1 MFYKSH
7 PEINIEVEI
16 PSEWSNLSYHNDV
29 CPSFGING
37 LQIFVMDD
45 QTRDEE
51 EFDHKYTIISEEEYG
66 EGNEPFLNTNDWN
79 EVLKFVKEWGTKW

>member
-16 PSEWSNLSYHNDV
+16 PKDWENISYHHDV
-29 CPSFGING
+29 CPSFRYKD

-51 EFDHKYTIISEEEYG
+51 QLDCKYTIMSEKDYG
-66 EGNEPFLNTNDWN
+66 DDKPPFLYSNDWN
-79 EVLKFVKEWGTKW
+79 EVLKFVKEWGTQ